1 MKKAVETIKKLIANI
16 SAKTGI
22 NQKFL
27 PVLFLVVTGTVLLI
41 ISEIKPVKADVTS
54 VTDVASSA
62 ADSDGYVLMLEER
75 LVSIIST
82 IDGAGS
88 TKVMVTLESGNEE
101 IYLHNY
107 NYGEDVDPNGS
118 NSVERKDDY
127 VIIDGESGEEGIVVR
142 VQQPKVRGVAVVC
155 EGGGSD
161 VVREQ
166 IINTVAAL
174 LDISSA
180 KISVAKM
187 N

>member
-1 MKKAVETIKKLIANI
+1 MKKAAETIKNLIRNI

-27 PVLFLVVTGTVLLI
+27 PVLLLIVTGIVLLL
-41 ISEIKPVKADVTS
+41 ISEVKPEKADTS
-54 VTDVASSA
+54 ALTSIASSA
-62 ADSDGYVLMLEER
+62 VDSDSYVMMLEER
-75 LVSIIST
+75 LVSIISS

-88 TKVMVTLESGNEE
+88 TRVMVTLESGNEE
-101 IYLHNY
+101 VYLHNY
-107 NYGEDVDPNGS
+107 NYGEDVDPNGK
-118 NSVERKDDY
+118 NSLERKDEY
-127 VIIDGESGEEGIVVR
+127 VIVDGESGEEGIVVR
-142 VQQPKVRGVAVVC
+142 VHQPKVRGVAVVC

-166 IINTVAAL
+166 IINTVSAL